1 MKALITIRTFGIVFL
16 FSIAAAIVCSAQLTT
31 LHSFSGSD
39 GAGPAVGLVLAS
51 NGNFYGTTATEGAH
65 GGGSSGGTAFKI
77 TPSGSLTTLYY
88 FCSQTYCGDG
98 SQPMQMIQGRDGNFY
113 GTTMYGGNS
122 GSYGAETGGVIFK
135 LTSSGTESVL
145 ASFCSPLY
153 GCGFGPL
160 YGYYPTSIMQ
170 ASDGNFY
177 GLDAYGGDGAGG
189 DLWQLV
195 ANSGAFN
202 LLFNFDRQ
210 TTGIYPTA
218 TLVQGGD
225 GQLYGVT
232 PNGGTGNPDCS
243 YYCGTVFKITTG
255 GAQTVLYNFCSQ
267 TNCTDGANP
276 LSPLTLSASGNFY
289 GTTSTGGAYGNGT
302 IFRITPNGTMTILHS
317 FGAGEGNNVVA
328 PLLRAADGNYY
339 GVASGSGAHGHG
351 SIFEITPGGTF
362 TLLYSFSGS
371 DGASPLGGLVQD
383 SHGIFYG
390 TTSAG
395 GANNLGTVFK
405 FQAGLYTLT
414 VSVSGSGTVTSTD
427 GYINCPGICSH
438 SYLSQTQVT
447 LNAAAVSGWSFAG
460 WSGGGCS
467 GTGACHITM
476 SQNESVSATFTQN
489 SYQLSVSTS
498 GSGTVTSTDGYIN
511 CPGTCS
517 HTYLSNTH
525 VTLNA
530 SPALGWSFTAWGGA
544 CSGSGS
550 CQVTM
555 TQNLSASATFT
566 QNYYT
571 LTASVAG
578 SGTVTST
585 DGYINCPGSCSHTY
599 ISLTAVTLNATPA
612 SGWSF
617 SGWTGACMGI
627 GSCSITMTG
636 NLAVSGVFMQTGAG
650 IQLIPVAPCRLVD
663 TRPGSGGGGPI
674 QSGSSESFTLPGLG
688 GCNIPTSAV
697 AYSLNVTVVPQH
709 TLGYL
714 TIWPTGEAQPLVS
727 LMNSSDGRVKANAAI
742 VPAGTQGAVSVYV
755 TDTSNVI
762 LDINGY
768 FTTPSSATFQFFPLT
783 PCRIIDTRNG
793 NDGPLQKGL
802 ERDYTMAGQCGIPAT
817 ATAYSFNVTV
827 IPTNGELDYLTVWP
841 QGGTMP
847 VVSTLNDPTGT
858 VVANAAIVPAG
869 GSNGTAFYAHDNPTN
884 LLVDVNGYFAPV
896 GTGGY
901 SLYPVAP
908 CRVLDTRNNHGQPF
922 QGPKTVTVEGSAC
935 APPSSATAYVFN
947 ATVVPPGQMPY
958 LTLWPDGENQ
968 PTVSTLNAYDGF
980 ITSNMAIVPTNNGS
994 IDAYAAGLTHLILD
1008 LSGYFAP

>member
-1 MKALITIRTFGIVFL
+1 MKNFRFEKLSCIILTFCAVMAIT
-16 FSIAAAIVCSAQLTT
+16 ASAQTLTT
-31 LHSFSGSD
+31 LHNFAGSE
-39 GAGPAVGLVLAS
+39 GATPSAPLVLAT
-51 NGNFYGTTATEGAH
+51 NGNFYGTTIYGGAH
-65 GGGSSGGTAFKI
+65 GAGAVFKM
-77 TPSGSLTTLYY
+77 TPSGTLSLLYS
-88 FCSQTYCGDG
+88 FCSVSGLYGCYDG
-98 SQPMQMIQGRDGNFY
+98 NAPLGMVQASDGNFY
-113 GTTMYGGNS
+113 GVTPQGGELCC
-122 GSYGAETGGVIFK
+122 GETGMGTIFK
-135 LTSSGTESVL
+135 LTTSGTL
-145 ASFCSPLY
+145 TTIYDFCGIANCTAGQS
-153 GCGFGPL
+153 
-160 YGYYPTSIMQ
+160 PTSIMQ
-170 ASDGNFY
+170 ASDGN
-177 GLDAYGGDGAGG
+177 
-189 DLWQLV
+189 
-195 ANSGAFN
+195 
-202 LLFNFDRQ
+202 
-210 TTGIYPTA
+210 
-218 TLVQGGD
+218 
-225 GQLYGVT
+225 LYGVVADAGY
-232 PNGGTGNPDCS
+232 NGIGTFYQITTSGVFTELYDFDGSIGSDPSVPLVEGNDGKLYGTAPHGGLG
-243 YYCGTVFKITTG
+243 YGTVFKFTLSGTH
-255 GAQTVLYNFCSQ
+255 TLVYNFCSQ
-267 TNCTDGANP
+267 ANCTDGAYP
-276 LSPLTLSASGNFY
+276 TAGLVKGSDGNFY
-289 GTTSTGGAYGNGT
+289 GTTSQGGAYDGGT
-302 IFRITPNGTMTILHS
+302 IFKLTPSGTLTTLHS
-317 FGAGEGNNVVA
+317 FVRADGINVVA
-328 PLLRAADGNYY
+328 PLVQGRDGKFYGTASADGAHQD
-339 GVASGSGAHGHG
+339 GTIFQITTSG
-351 SIFEITPGGTF
+351 TYTV
-362 TLLYSFSGS
+362 LYSFAGS
-371 DGASPLGGLVQD
+371 DGSTPNGGVLQ
-383 SHGIFYG
+383 GANGNFYG
-390 TTSAG
+390 TTYQG
-395 GANNLGTVFK
+395 GTHSDGTVFEIEVT
-405 FQAGLYTLT
+405 LSTLT

-427 GYINCPGICSH
+427 GFINCPGTCSH
-438 SYLSQTQVT
+438 TYPTNTQVT
-447 LNAAAVSGWSFAG
+447 LDATAASGWSFAG

-467 GTGACHITM
+467 GTGACNITM
-476 SQNESVSATFTQN
+476 SQNESVTATFTQN

-530 SPALGWSFTAWGGA
+530 NPALGWSFTGWGGA

-617 SGWTGACMGI
+617 SGWTGACMGV